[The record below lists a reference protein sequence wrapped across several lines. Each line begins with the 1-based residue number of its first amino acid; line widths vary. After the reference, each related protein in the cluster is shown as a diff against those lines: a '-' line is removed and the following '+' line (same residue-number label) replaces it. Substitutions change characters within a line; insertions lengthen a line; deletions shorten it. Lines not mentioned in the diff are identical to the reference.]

1 MKEDTSTTKNIIFLM
16 DNIPNLADALE
27 REWQE
32 MIFGDTQA
40 GIATFRSLIP
50 ELENTTARIKQ
61 IFEDTRATKP

>member
-1 MKEDTSTTKNIIFLM
+1 M
-16 DNIPNLADALE
+16 DSIPNLADALE

-40 GIATFRSLIP
+40 GIATFRSLIT

-61 IFEDTRATKP
+61 IFEETAATKP